1 MNLPSV
7 TLSYSHTLKAS
18 KLMLVTMLLLFGM
31 AAMAQWTSGCALF
44 SDLQAPNSKEQ
55 RYTARIVGCAA
66 TAKTKAEDHAC
77 RVAVN
82 KEFGLCEGRGPFA
95 GQMPGDCE

>member
-1 MNLPSV
+1 MNAPAL
-7 TLSYSHTLKAS
+7 TMSYMHVANGLKA
-18 KLMLVTMLLLFGM
+18 MVVGVALLFSM
-31 AAMAQWTSGCALF
+31 AGFAHCNQGCALF
-44 SDLQAPNSKEQ
+44 DGAQAPNAKEQ

-82 KEFGLCEGRGPFA
+82 KEFGLCEGTGPFA